1 MAKTE
6 TQLTHD
12 VVWVMQMADKLGE
25 RCGEQR
31 QPGKGDKE
39 WRITR
44 DAFQIIL
51 NNKLPNLGPKNEAA
65 IWDTFWKAAVQKNNE
80 LTLRQDLQ
88 EIVSRRIDT
97 VKEGL
102 R

>member
-1 MAKTE
+1 MAKSE
-6 TQLTHD
+6 TRLTHD

-31 QPGKGDKE
+31 QPGNDDKE

-51 NNKLPNLGPKNEAA
+51 ENKLPNIGPKNEAA
-65 IWDTFWKAAVQKNNE
+65 IWNAFWKAAVQKGNE
-80 LTLRQDLQ
+80 LTLRRDLQ
-88 EIVSRRIDT
+88 DIVSKRVDE
-97 VKEGL
+97 VKKGL